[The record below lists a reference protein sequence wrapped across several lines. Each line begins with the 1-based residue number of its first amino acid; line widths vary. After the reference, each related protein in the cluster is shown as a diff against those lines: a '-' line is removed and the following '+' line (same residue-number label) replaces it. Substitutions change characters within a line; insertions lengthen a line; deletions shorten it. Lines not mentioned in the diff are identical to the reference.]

1 MRKQTMCGI
10 AGVIKFNQQSVN
22 ERLINDMITSLHH
35 RGPDSHGVWCHEG
48 IGLGH
53 VRLSIHDLSTAGHQ
67 PMLSHTGRWVIV
79 FNGEIYNY
87 QALRRQLAQEYS
99 LVFKSDSDTEVLI
112 NAIEHWG
119 IEQALQKCIGM
130 FAFCAFDRE
139 ASKMYLARDRFG
151 EKPLYYGQQKN
162 IFAFASELKALKPL
176 KSLAWNFDVDR
187 NVLATYMRYGY
198 VPTPYSIYKNIYK
211 MEPGCYLVVSEHGE
225 TKIHSY
231 WQAKDALSQVK
242 FAGSY
247 QEAAQTLE
255 QKLQSTLKLQMAS
268 DVPLGAFL
276 SGGVDS
282 TTIVAL
288 MQSMSTQKINTFS
301 IGFHE
306 DKFNEAEYARE
317 VARYLGTNH
326 TDMYVSEKEAL
337 DVIPKLSLMY
347 DEPFA
352 DSSQIPT
359 YLVSKIAKSKVTV
372 SLSGDAGDE
381 LFGGYNRYFLAQ
393 NLKRRILDKELIRFG
408 ISNIPNSLLKA
419 LGKAPS
425 KYVHF
430 SDKLMKLK
438 QIVKNS
444 GRSGESLY
452 QQICSQIYQTDFVL
466 GGNELAT
473 LDHDRLIGAREMSFQ
488 EWMMYTDSQTY
499 MMDDILTKVDRA
511 AMAVSL
517 ETRVPFLDHRIFE
530 FAWSLPLE
538 YKIKNGI
545 GKCVLRDVLYQYV
558 PQELIDRPK
567 MGFGVPLAKWLKGDL
582 KDWAESLLNLKLLTQ
597 QGYLEPSVVQRY
609 WQQHLHN
616 KNNWQAAL
624 WNILMFQ
631 AWLDKWGD

>member
-1 MRKQTMCGI
+1 MCGI
-10 AGVIKFNQQSVN
+10 TGVLSFNQQSVN
-22 ERLINDMITSLHH
+22 EQLINDMITTLPH
-35 RGPDSHGVWCHEG
+35 RGPDSHGVWCYEG
-48 IGLGH
+48 VGLGH
-53 VRLSIHDLSTAGHQ
+53 VRLSIHDLSEAGHQ
-67 PMLSHTGRWVIV
+67 PMLSHSGKWVIV

-87 QALRRQLAQEYS
+87 QEMRSQLAQEYS

-119 IEQALQKCIGM
+119 VEQTLQKCIGM
-130 FAFCAFDRE
+130 FAFCAFDRK
-139 ASKMYLARDRFG
+139 ADKLYLARDRFG
-151 EKPLYYGQQKN
+151 EKPLYYGQQN
-162 IFAFASELKALKPL
+162 NTFAFASELKALKPL
-176 KSLAWNFDVDR
+176 KSLTWKFDVDH

-211 MEPGCYLVVSEHGE
+211 LEPGCYLEISEYG
-225 TKIHSY
+225 KSKVHSY
-231 WQAKDALSQVK
+231 WRAKDALSKAK
-242 FAGSY
+242 FNGSY
-247 QEAAQTLE
+247 QDAVGTLE
-255 QKLQSTLKLQMAS
+255 QKLKETLKLQMAS

-288 MQSMSTQKINTFS
+288 MQSMSTRKINTFS
-301 IGFHE
+301 IGFYE
-306 DKFNEAEYARE
+306 DQFNEAEYARD
-317 VARYLGTNH
+317 VARHLDTNH
-326 TDMYVSEKEAL
+326 TDMYVSEREAL

-393 NLKRRILDKELIRFG
+393 KLKQRILDKAVVRFG
-408 ISNIPNSLLKA
+408 ISNMPNAILKV
-419 LGKAPS
+419 LGKVPS
-425 KYVHF
+425 KYAHF
-430 SDKLMKLK
+430 SDKLLKLK
-438 QIVKNS
+438 QIIRNS
-444 GRSGESLY
+444 GRSPESLY
-452 QQICSQIYQTDFVL
+452 QQICSQIYQTNFVL
-466 GGNELAT
+466 GGNEIAV
-473 LDHDRLIGAREMSFQ
+473 LDHDRLVGAEQMNFQ

-511 AMAVSL
+511 AMATSL

-530 FAWSLPLE
+530 FAWALPLE

-545 GKCVLRDVLYQYV
+545 GKHVLRDVLYQYV
-558 PQELIDRPK
+558 PQKLIDRPK
-567 MGFGVPLAKWLKGDL
+567 MGFGVPLAKWLRGDL
-582 KDWAESLLNLKLLTQ
+582 RDWAESLLNPGLLVQ
-597 QGYLEPSVVQRY
+597 QGYLEPNVVQRY

-616 KNNWQAAL
+616 KSNWQAAL

-631 AWLDKWGD
+631 AWLEEWNN

>member
-1 MRKQTMCGI
+1 MCGI
-10 AGVIKFNQQSVN
+10 AGILNFNQ
-22 ERLINDMITSLHH
+22 ELINEKLIHDMISPLHH
-35 RGPDSHGVWCHEG
+35 RGPDSHGVWCDEG
-48 IGLGH
+48 VGLGH
-53 VRLSIHDLSTAGHQ
+53 VRLSIHDLSAAGHQ
-67 PMLSHTGRWVIV
+67 PMFSHTGRWVIV

-87 QALRRQLAQEYS
+87 QELRAQLSKEY
-99 LVFKSDSDTEVLI
+99 LLNFKSDSDTEVLI
-112 NAIEHWG
+112 NAIEYWG
-119 IEQALQKCIGM
+119 IEHALQKCVGM
-130 FAFCAFDRE
+130 FAFCAFDRK
-139 ASKMYLARDRFG
+139 AGKFYLARDRFG
-151 EKPLYYGQQKN
+151 EKPLYYGQQSN

-176 KSLAWNFDVDR
+176 RSLTWEFDIDR
-187 NVLATYMRYGY
+187 NALATYMRYGY

-211 MEPGCYLVVSEHGE
+211 LEPGCYLQVSEDGKS
-225 TKIHSY
+225 KIHSY
-231 WQAKDALSQVK
+231 WRAKDALSQVR
-242 FAGSY
+242 FNGAY
-247 QEAAQTLE
+247 QDAVQALE
-255 QKLQSTLKLQMAS
+255 QKLKSTLKLQMAS

-317 VARYLGTNH
+317 VARHLGTNH
-326 TDMYVSEKEAL
+326 TDMYVSEHDAL
-337 DVIPKLSLMY
+337 QVIPKLSSMY

-359 YLVSKIAKSKVTV
+359 FLVSQIAKSKVTV

-393 NLKRRILDKELIRFG
+393 KLKQRVLDKTIVNFG
-408 ISNIPNSLLKA
+408 VSNMPNAILKT
-419 LGKAPS
+419 LGRTSS
-425 KYVHF
+425 KYAHF
-430 SDKLMKLK
+430 SDKLLKLK

-444 GRSGESLY
+444 GRLPESLY

-466 GGNELAT
+466 GGRELAT
-473 LDHDRLIGAREMSFQ
+473 LDHDRLVGAGEMNFQ
-488 EWMMYTDSQTY
+488 EWMMYADSQTY

-517 ETRVPFLDHRIFE
+517 ETRVPFLDHRIYE

-545 GKCVLRDVLYQYV
+545 GKSVLRDVLYQYV
-558 PQELIDRPK
+558 PKTLLDRPK
-567 MGFGVPLAKWLKGDL
+567 MGFGVPLVKWLRGDL
-582 KDWAESLLNLKLLTQ
+582 RDWVESLLHPDLLTQ
-597 QGYLEPSVVQRY
+597 QGYLDSKIVQRY
-609 WQQHLHN
+609 WQQHLSN

-631 AWLDKWGD
+631 AWLNEWDH